1 MKYDS
6 IELIG
11 LSGVGKTTLYNNS
24 ECNLFKNLNGYSV
37 VHPLKPYKISFFF
50 ETFVLIVK
58 ILISTGLF
66 RSLFIF
72 RSKNYIDLFLKLG
85 YRIAGI
91 KNRNLNGLVYL
102 RDSGVLMPLISS
114 VIDDRLK
121 IDDTLLLK
129 ILINLPLPKYV
140 YCIMDSPD
148 DIYSR
153 FITREKKIGNDVN
166 GYTVTDFKNAN
177 IFLSL
182 LIEKLK
188 SIGVNVVVLNKV

>member
-1 MKYDS
+1 
-6 IELIG
+6 
-11 LSGVGKTTLYNNS
+11 
-24 ECNLFKNLNGYSV
+24 
-37 VHPLKPYKISFFF
+37 
-50 ETFVLIVK
+50 
-58 ILISTGLF
+58 
-66 RSLFIF
+66 
-72 RSKNYIDLFLKLG
+72 
-85 YRIAGI
+85 
-91 KNRNLNGLVYL
+91 
-102 RDSGVLMPLISS
+102 MPLISS

-188 SIGVNVVVLNKV
+188 SIGVNVVVLNKESFVL